1 MVLFHQQAYQGKLT
15 LMNHYIYAMLFMLP
29 TFFTSKNF
37 SFDADYSLVG
47 LLTVS
52 RWSLF
57 AKLLTLQTVI
67 SSCLC
72 KTQITLNM
80 KGTI

>member
-1 MVLFHQQAYQGKLT
+1 
-15 LMNHYIYAMLFMLP
+15 MNEYIYAMLFMLP

-37 SFDADYSLVG
+37 SFNADYLYVG
-47 LLTVS
+47 LLSVS

-72 KTQITLNM
+72 KIQTSLNM
-80 KGTI
+80 EATI